1 MPVLTLA
8 VLLLDLV
15 LLLLFFCTVCI
26 SSTAEEMGL
35 HSRSMDAN
43 LDSTN
48 SVMVRRLPFDDDD
61 PFDEAIR
68 LLVLYD
74 GRV

>member
-1 MPVLTLA
+1 VPVLTLA

>member
-1 MPVLTLA
+1 VPVLTLA

-61 PFDEAIR
+61 PFAEAIR